1 MSGRS
6 RTYVPAMMAA
16 LGAGATVGFI
26 LPMSRAQES
35 EADRIGL
42 VLMALAGYDPREA
55 IVVWE
60 RMHAA
65 STGRRQAE
73 WLSTHPADTTRLADI
88 RQWLPEAMKY
98 YRPGMNIRDRLEY
111 DATGLLCPLPVLRAN
126 RKLRE
131 LPVGGLLTV
140 RATDPA
146 AEQDFPAYCRQTGH
160 ELVSSARE
168 GEVLVFV
175 IRKR

>member
-1 MSGRS
+1 M
-6 RTYVPAMMAA
+6 TEP
-16 LGAGATVGFI
+16 
-26 LPMSRAQES
+26 
-35 EADRIGL
+35 
-42 VLMALAGYDPREA
+42 
-55 IVVWE
+55 
-60 RMHAA
+60 
-65 STGRRQAE
+65 
-73 WLSTHPADTTRLADI
+73 
-88 RQWLPEAMKY
+88 
-98 YRPGMNIRDRLEY
+98 LEY

-131 LPVGGLLTV
+131 LPSGGLLRV

-160 ELVSSARE
+160 ELVSTSRE